1 MATCDGGKSSA
12 QFAAPRAHCRSYY
25 TSDFGLAALRRDFVN
40 AILYAIAMLPKLTG
54 PGATYPKGTTPK
66 RLVVLLH
73 GLGADGNDLFGLV
86 PALAPALPETAF
98 VAPDA
103 PFPCDMAPFGRQWF
117 SLQSRT
123 PVAIE
128 AGVRAAAAILDAFL
142 DETLERLALDASKL
156 ALIGFSQGTMMALY
170 VGLRRAQQLAGIVGY
185 SGRLIGDTSEFKS
198 KPPILLVHGDADP
211 VVPPDALP
219 LAVKALE
226 QAGAPVEGV
235 TRPDLGHAIDEEG
248 LRRGRD
254 FLVRI
259 FA

>member
-1 MATCDGGKSSA
+1 MTLTPRSSM
-12 QFAAPRAHCRSYY
+12 PSP
-25 TSDFGLAALRRDFVN
+25 
-40 AILYAIAMLPKLTG
+40 MLPKLTG
-54 PGATYPKGTTPK
+54 PWATYPKDATPK

-103 PFPCDMAPFGRQWF
+103 PFPCDMAPSGRQWF

-123 PVAIE
+123 PTAIE
-128 AGVRAAAAILDAFL
+128 AGVRAASVILDAFL
-142 DETLERLALDASKL
+142 DEALQKL
-156 ALIGFSQGTMMALY
+156 ALSDSALALVGFSQGTMMSLY
-170 VGLRRAQQLAGIVGY
+170 VGPRRARRLAGIVGY
-185 SGRLIGDTSEFKS
+185 SGRLFGDTSEFKS

-211 VVPPDALP
+211 VVPPQSLP

-226 QAGAPVEGV
+226 QAGVPVEAV
-235 TRPDLGHAIDEEG
+235 TRPGLGHAIDEEG

>member
-1 MATCDGGKSSA
+1 MG
-12 QFAAPRAHCRSYY
+12 FIM
-25 TSDFGLAALRRDFVN
+25 AALRRDFGT
-40 AILYAIAMLPKLTG
+40 AILYAFAMLPKLAG
-54 PGATYPKGTTPK
+54 PSATYPKDAAPK
-66 RLVVLLH
+66 RVVVLLH

-98 VAPDA
+98 IAPDA

-117 SLQSRT
+117 SVQSRT
-123 PVAIE
+123 PAAIE
-128 AGVRAAAAILDAFL
+128 AGVRAAATILDAFL
-142 DETLERLALDASKL
+142 DETLERFALGDAQLALV
-156 ALIGFSQGTMMALY
+156 GFSQGTMMSLY
-170 VGLRRAQQLAGIVGY
+170 VGPRRARQLAGIVGY
-185 SGRLIGDTSEFKS
+185 SGRLLGDASAFKS

-211 VVPPDALP
+211 VVPPQSLP

-226 QAGAPVEGV
+226 QAGVPVEALS
-235 TRPDLGHAIDEEG
+235 RPGLGHAIDEEG